1 MLKKSNMSISI
12 NPYWLL
18 SHGTHKC
25 SDSARLCSCAQT
37 VPPNPPF
44 SSLCTL
50 VEIAGSTQELWD
62 VFRPF
67 FTLLWSQF
75 KVHPPAKIKSYIR
88 IELQTFALLLQNL
101 LENRGHVSLS
111 KHRLPLSYIHGHNVV
126 GAWSLRARRREVSA
140 TESWSEALTSLFCS
154 FKILLTFVITQIIKN
169 PGLEHH
175 LTQQS
180 FTPYFL
186 R

>member
-1 MLKKSNMSISI
+1 MGLI
-12 NPYWLL
+12 NAVTLL
-18 SHGTHKC
+18 
-25 SDSARLCSCAQT
+25 DSCAQT

-140 TESWSEALTSLFCS
+140 TESWSEALTSSFPFQKLENLIQNPTDICNNTNHKKSRLGTSPNSTVIHSIF
-154 FKILLTFVITQIIKN
+154 FKI
-169 PGLEHH
+169 
-175 LTQQS
+175 
-180 FTPYFL
+180 